1 LFHFAHALYK
11 KTSTIQNIPHT
22 NIHKLLNNLKNKAEF
37 TITKTIIISVIAAH
51 NIEQY
56 ISRGVF

>member
-1 LFHFAHALYK
+1 MHCIK
-11 KTSTIQNIPHT
+11 KLQRYRTYHTQT